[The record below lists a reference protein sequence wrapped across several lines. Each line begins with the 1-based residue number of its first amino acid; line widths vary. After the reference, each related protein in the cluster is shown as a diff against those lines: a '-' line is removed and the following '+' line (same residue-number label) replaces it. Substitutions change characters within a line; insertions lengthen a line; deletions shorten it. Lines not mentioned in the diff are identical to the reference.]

1 MILSWWNFQKTCST
15 LQSVV
20 QFNKIQDLSFF
31 SRPPLKIL
39 NKGGRVA
46 YRSGMMAPFPPPH
59 PPPLSP
65 PPPPASSSPT
75 APVPAGEPPPLP
87 SVPTRSTLCP
97 SHLPPFGHRSAPVPT
112 PTPAPPLPSPVL
124 ISRSGPS
131 ATGDLPTIT
140 YTVDR
145 KYSNRLQKT
154 QQIITKGAIL
164 NY

>member
-31 SRPPLKIL
+31 FSTTIKDTQQRGSCCISVWDDGSLPTPTSSPI
-39 NKGGRVA
+39 VA
-46 YRSGMMAPFPPPH
+46 T
-59 PPPLSP
+59 
-65 PPPPASSSPT
+65 PPPASSSPT

-131 ATGDLPTIT
+131 AHRG
-140 YTVDR
+140 
-145 KYSNRLQKT
+145 SAN
-154 QQIITKGAIL
+154 
-164 NY
+164 NYIHSR